1 MSDKWMIEPDLV
13 RQFNELPPSEYMNV
27 VSLTGKPVQQPDS
40 QELAVARIIAQKDEA
55 IAALL
60 DLLLRDAQVIQ
71 DVMDESP
78 EPRPDLEML
87 LVEHD
92 RLLAIGG
99 DV

>member
-1 MSDKWMIEPDLV
+1 
-13 RQFNELPPSEYMNV
+13 MNINKKV
-27 VSLTGKPVQQPDS
+27 VSLTGTPVTE
-40 QELAVARIIAQKDEA
+40 QEPEGLAVARIIAQKDEA

-99 DV
+99 EV